1 VRLFVAVSIPA
12 AIRAEVAAWV
22 PRAEA
27 LTGDTVRWNAPDQ
40 WHLTLVFLGE
50 VPEDRLPAVVAAG
63 TRTLHEAAAARL
75 QLRGGGRFG
84 DRVLWVGLRDDGAL
98 RGLADALRAEL
109 RTDGFPVDDKPFRP
123 HLTLARSRSGR
134 RPDLRP
140 AAAALDGFVGSSWTA
155 DAVHLMHSR
164 LGAGPDGRA
173 AHEVV
178 HTWPLQ

>member
-1 VRLFVAVSIPA
+1 MRLFISVPVPA
-12 AIRAEVAAWV
+12 PIRAEVAAWV

-50 VPEDRLPAVVAAG
+50 VPDDRLPGVIAAG
-63 TRTLHEAAAARL
+63 GRALREARAPRL

-84 DRVLWVGLRDDGAL
+84 DRVLWIGLHDDGAL
-98 RGLADALRAEL
+98 RAPADALRAEL
-109 RTDGFPVDDKPFRP
+109 RADGLPFDDKPFRP

-134 RPDLRP
+134 HPDLRP
-140 AAAALDGFVGSSWTA
+140 AAAVLDGFVGSAWSA
-155 DAVHLMHSR
+155 GAVHLMRSR
-164 LGAGPDGRA
+164 LRAGPEGRTV
-173 AHEVV
+173 HEVV